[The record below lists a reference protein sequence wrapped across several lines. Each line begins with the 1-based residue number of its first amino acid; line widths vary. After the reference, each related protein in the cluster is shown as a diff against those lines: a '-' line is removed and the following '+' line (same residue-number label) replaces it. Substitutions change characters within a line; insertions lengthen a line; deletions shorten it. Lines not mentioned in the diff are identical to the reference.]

1 VPFDN
6 LSKSADVEWMRV
18 AAVNLLYLDMSRW
31 RDIRVIDDERVA
43 DLMREVPEAGGAQ
56 TLSLSAALAV
66 AKRAGAGNLVMGDV
80 LKLGERTTVTAKV
93 FDVKTGTRLR
103 SLREEATVADSV
115 MPLFGRL
122 ARKIL
127 NVAPP
132 ANANVGALGT
142 QSVGAYQEYVAGL
155 DALNRYNLAGARAHF
170 NEALKRDS
178 TFALAHYKQSI
189 VIGWMNAADQTR
201 RRHADLANRLSDG
214 LPPRERALIAG
225 QLQQS
230 VGEWTKACDTYNG
243 LVRQDSSDVEAWY
256 GVGECYFHNN
266 TIEAVGGDTTR
277 LRFRADYDQSIR
289 AFERVL
295 RLDPAYHLAYQHIID
310 ALAVERHPNVCHA
323 NNQAN
328 SCTVYSAFL
337 IRSGDSIVAEP
348 VPAVFGNSAAFVR
361 QGQRYVETSS
371 RRRNLD
377 LARTFAEAWVQ
388 ASPNEPQARRG
399 LARVLLLQGR
409 VQEANTELAQVK
421 VRGTPTEEFR
431 RFAERMEIEYKLG
444 RGAEVIRLYDS
455 ARTANT
461 TASGAGTVPFGANA
475 IAGYA
480 ASFGRIREL
489 DSSMVSNMRAVNAPE
504 VAQRYLR
511 LTLVSAIS
519 GIPND
524 SLAAAERETFELG
537 VPRGAAFATRD
548 ITPSLSLSLRS
559 RRTTW
564 PALDTTVR
572 DLRLQPAIALSLG
585 DTARL
590 RAAATAL
597 DSAAAALH
605 GAGVSD
611 TVHSLV
617 AAEAWLV
624 VRDTASALR
633 SVRFALDRSTATS
646 QYFPQQQPSG
656 IPPVYFVPRTML
668 LRADL
673 AAATGQRDEARTWYK
688 RFIDI
693 WATADPAL
701 QPLVERARKALAA
714 LGTSS

>member
-1 VPFDN
+1 MPFDN

-43 DLMREVPEAGGAQ
+43 DLVREVPEASGAQ

-66 AKRAGAGNLVMGDV
+66 ATRAGAGKLVMGDV

-155 DALNRYNLAGARAHF
+155 DALNRYDLARARAHF
-170 NEALKRDS
+170 DEALKRDS

-189 VIGWMNAADQTR
+189 VIGWANATDQTR
-201 RRHADLANRLSDG
+201 RRHADMANRLSGG

-230 VGEWTKACDTYNG
+230 IGEWTKACDTYNG

-277 LRFRADYDQSIR
+277 LRFRSDYDQSIR

-295 RLDPAYHLAYQHIID
+295 RLDPTYHLAYQHIID
-310 ALAVERHPNVCHA
+310 ALVVERHPNVCHA
-323 NNQAN
+323 NNPAN
-328 SCTVYSAFL
+328 RCTVYTAFL
-337 IRSGDSIVAEP
+337 IRSADSLVAVP
-348 VPAVFGNSAAFVR
+348 VSFTPGNAALLQ
-361 QGQRYVETSS
+361 QGERYVQTSS

-377 LARTFAEAWVQ
+377 IARTFAESWVQ

-399 LARVLLLQGR
+399 LARILLLQGR
-409 VQEANTELAQVK
+409 LEEANAELAQVK
-421 VRGTPTEEFR
+421 VRGTVTEEFR
-431 RFAERMEIEYKLG
+431 RVAERMEIAYKLG
-444 RGAEVIRLYDS
+444 RGAEVIRTYDS
-455 ARTANT
+455 ARAANT
-461 TASGAGTVPFGANA
+461 PAPGGAAVPFGNA

-480 ASFGRIREL
+480 AALGRLAQL
-489 DSSMVSNMRAVNAPE
+489 DSNIVGAMRASNAPAAA
-504 VAQRYLR
+504 VRYR
-511 LTLVSAIS
+511 RFSIPSAIS
-519 GIPND
+519 GVSND
-524 SLAAAERETFELG
+524 SLAAAEREMFDLAAA
-537 VPRGAAFATRD
+537 RGAAYATRE
-548 ITPSLSLSLRS
+548 IGPSLALSLRLP
-559 RRTTW
+559 RRTW
-564 PALDTTVR
+564 PALDTTLG
-572 DLRLQPAIALSLG
+572 DIRLLPAIALSTG

-597 DSAAAALH
+597 DSAAAALN

-624 VRDTASALR
+624 LRDTASALR
-633 SVRFALDRSTATS
+633 SVRFALDRSTAMS

-673 AAATGQRDEARTWYK
+673 AAATGQRDEARLWYR

-693 WATADPAL
+693 WATADPIL